1 LYAHFDGQDNWFSG
15 GCDLIGMETIA
26 VGSWLFQGLELIN
39 TRRIQTQM
47 DSIVGLA
54 RQQRF
59 ERIVARALDG
69 LPPDVV
75 AMLDNVHVIVENEPT
90 ADQIAQARAAAGL
103 DGPPAGDEDSLF
115 GLYEG
120 VPLTQRGGA
129 YHLVPPDRITI
140 FRGPLER
147 ACASPQAIARE
158 VRITVMHELGHHL
171 GFEEDRLEALG
182 LG

>member
-1 LYAHFDGQDNWFSG
+1 MRDRVQ
-15 GCDLIGMETIA
+15 
-26 VGSWLFQGLELIN
+26 
-39 TRRIQTQM
+39 RRVEQ
-47 DSIVGLA
+47 A
-54 RQQRF
+54 RRQRF

-75 AMLDNVHVIVENEPT
+75 AMLDNVHVIVEDEPT
-90 ADQIAQARAAAGL
+90 AEQLALGQGYPE
-103 DGPPAGDEDSLF
+103 PPAAVWDGAEETLF

-120 VPLTQRGGA
+120 IPLTRRGSD

-147 ACASPQAIARE
+147 EYQSPQAIARE

-171 GFEEDRLEALG
+171 GFEEGRLETLG
-182 LG
+182 LA